1 MSRNRRGWRHGGGGH
16 SQSQPQGNAEPRRGG
31 SSELTQRYNI
41 DAFELFCS
49 YHLGVAEDGTYRFQ
63 NVHHVAKRFKTNAG
77 VIKQA
82 LVDLGMDPDTIVH
95 STFDM
100 ASAQVDIMLA
110 PEGISRTEIA
120 KGLYD
125 EFKAAPRKSRNWHKE
140 LEQDARDNERIFGR
154 R

>member
-1 MSRNRRGWRHGGGGH
+1 MSRNRRGWRHGGGRNE
-16 SQSQPQGNAEPRRGG
+16 SQPQRNTEPRRGP
-31 SSELTQRYNI
+31 SELTQRYNI
-41 DAFELFCS
+41 DAFELFCA
-49 YHLGVAEDGTYRFQ
+49 YHLGITEEDTYRFQ

-100 ASAQVDIMLA
+100 ASAQVDVMLA

-120 KGLYD
+120 RVLFE
-125 EFKAAPRKSRNWHKE
+125 EFKTAPRRSRNWQKE